1 MHPAEGQQ
9 SHQLGAALGGKQAM
23 SRDNAGKAHL
33 SLARADCTLID
44 KQRPRSEAKKKK
56 QQLSIQKNYLE
67 RYIYHSNFLEY
78 T

>member
-33 SLARADCTLID
+33 SLARADCTLMD

-56 QQLSIQKNYLE
+56 AAAVNSKELSREVYLP
-67 RYIYHSNFLEY
+67 
-78 T
+78 